1 MEETHNWQKQYLLFS
16 YFSIINKD
24 NKKKKMAMVG
34 FQKVQSL
41 YKTMYNDALTFKFSS
56 STYAYV
62 HQVLHLLTYLPLQ
75 IFICFIH
82 MLSRNYISKWFLTI
96 KRPKSFKKSFFL
108 HTILFERIFCSK
120 FEVFMLD
127 KLGLLFDGCI

>member
-1 MEETHNWQKQYLLFS
+1 
-16 YFSIINKD
+16 
-24 NKKKKMAMVG
+24 MAMVG

-82 MLSRNYISKWFLTI
+82 MLSRNYISK
-96 KRPKSFKKSFFL
+96 
-108 HTILFERIFCSK
+108 
-120 FEVFMLD
+120 
-127 KLGLLFDGCI
+127 